1 MNALLENIYEKIIL
15 DFGGK
20 LCLCICKY
28 GFFSDFIPMCIAV
41 YFYIIHNC
49 FGEKKIHSQTRQTTV
64 YKKCVFFQ

>member
-20 LCLCICKY
+20 LCYSKY
-28 GFFSDFIPMCIAV
+28 VFSDFIPMCIAV

-49 FGEKKIHSQTRQTTV
+49 FGEKKNTFTDTSDDSI
-64 YKKCVFFQ
+64 